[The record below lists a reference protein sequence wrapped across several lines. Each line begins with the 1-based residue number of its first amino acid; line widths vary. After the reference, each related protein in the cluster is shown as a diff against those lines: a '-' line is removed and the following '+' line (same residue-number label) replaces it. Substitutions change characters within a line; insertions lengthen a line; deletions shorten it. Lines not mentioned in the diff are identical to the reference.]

1 MDRIDRAVDQIH
13 AALKSQSSVT
23 QLLTRDMSSMDELSD
38 NFTGDREITRHM
50 LEKYGQVFIRGER
63 FEL

>member
-1 MDRIDRAVDQIH
+1 
-13 AALKSQSSVT
+13 
-23 QLLTRDMSSMDELSD
+23 MDELSD